1 MLTPE
6 SIDRLTSRLVMLYRD
21 AEQEILVAVAKQVE
35 RSLSGEEQIA
45 GERRLRTETRRIVA
59 RLQRA
64 RAREVKALMAE
75 AYTVGVLSAAEVL
88 DQ

>member
-6 SIDRLTSRLVMLYRD
+6 SIDQLTSRLVLLYRD

-35 RSLSGEEQIA
+35 RSLSGEEQIV

-75 AYTVGVLSAAEVL
+75 AYTAGVLAAAEVL